1 MKTLDT
7 ERNKHRIRCPS
18 FSSCSRKNECQ
29 NPGIIKVQMMGGIA
43 SVLGHP
49 SVRNVSE
56 EEFHKKE
63 DWNKNKHS
71 VHGFQVF
78 TVIHLSFSGL
88 YFCTF

>member
-1 MKTLDT
+1 
-7 ERNKHRIRCPS
+7 
-18 FSSCSRKNECQ
+18 
-29 NPGIIKVQMMGGIA
+29 MMGGIA